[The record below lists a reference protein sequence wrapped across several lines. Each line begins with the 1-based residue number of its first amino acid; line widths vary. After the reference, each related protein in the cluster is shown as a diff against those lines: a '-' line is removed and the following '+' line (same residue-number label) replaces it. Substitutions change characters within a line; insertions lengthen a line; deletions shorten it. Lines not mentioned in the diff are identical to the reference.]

1 MCEGWIKSY
10 RSILEWEWWGD
21 HNTTILW
28 IYILHA
34 VNYETRYWRG
44 IKIDPGELITSIAS
58 LAAKTRLSQRSIRTS
73 LDKLQTTGELTIK
86 TTNKYTLVTVRKWQD
101 FQGETTSKSPTEVTR
116 ETTTTKEVKKERN
129 KDIKTYGQN
138 FDQFWEQYPKKM
150 SKEQA
155 RKTWNKLSLEH
166 DLDLILEGLERAK
179 KYDSRFRDKQYTPH
193 ASTWLNA
200 RGWEDNFTENAAGDY
215 LEIIRNGT
223 NSAKVQEALIKWA
236 KMRQARDGLL
246 TEDTIALALEQV
258 RQLAN
263 TEDEAVAVI
272 NQSTIAG
279 WPMFYKR
286 KE

>member
-28 IYILHA
+28 IYLLHA
-34 VNYETRYWRG
+34 VNYEPKKWQG
-44 IKIDPGELITSIAS
+44 KVIEPGQLVTSLGH
-58 LAAKTRLSQRSIRTS
+58 LAEQTGLSIRSIRTS
-73 LDKLQTTGELTIK
+73 LDKLNLTGEIEKK
-86 TTNKYTLVTVRKWQD
+86 TTSRYTLVTVRNWEKFQD
-101 FQGETTSKSPTEVTR
+101 KATNKRQTNDKQ
-116 ETTTTKEVKKERN
+116 TTTTKEVKKERN

-138 FDQFWEQYPKKM
+138 FDQFWEQYPRKI

-155 RKTWNKLSLEH
+155 RKTWNKLHLEH

-200 RGWEDNFTENAAGDY
+200 RGWEDNFTETAAMDY
-215 LEIIRNGT
+215 LEIIKNGT
-223 NSAKVQEALIKWA
+223 NSAKVQGALIKWA

-263 TEDEAVAVI
+263 TEDEAVAII

>member
-34 VNYETRYWRG
+34 VNYEPKKWQG
-44 IKIDPGELITSIAS
+44 KIIEPGQLV
-58 LAAKTRLSQRSIRTS
+58 TS
-73 LDKLQTTGELTIK
+73 LGHLAEQTGLSIMAVRTALNKLILTGEIEKK
-86 TTNKYTLVTVRKWQD
+86 TTNRYTLVTVRNWEKFQD
-101 FQGETTSKSPTEVTR
+101 KATSKQQTNNKQ
-116 ETTTTKEVKKERN
+116 TTTTKEVKKERN
-129 KDIKTYGQN
+129 KDIKTYDQN
-138 FDQFWEQYPKKM
+138 FDQFWEQYPRKI

-155 RKTWNKLSLEH
+155 RKTWNKLHLEH

-179 KYDSRFRDKQYTPH
+179 KYDGRFRDKQYTPH

-200 RGWEDNFTENAAGDY
+200 RGWEDNFTETAAMDY

-263 TEDEAVAVI
+263 TEDEAVAII

>member
-10 RSILEWEWWGD
+10 RSQVDWRWFRFPATAHLWHYLLLAAEYEKREIGKMIVERGQLL
-21 HNTTILW
+21 TTISDISEATGLSLRE
-28 IYILHA
+28 IRTGLQRLE
-34 VNYETRYWRG
+34 ET
-44 IKIDPGELITSIAS
+44 GEIMRKSTNKNTLITLVKYEEYQAVPTNERQTKDKR
-58 LAAKTRLSQRSIRTS
+58 KTNLPI
-73 LDKLQTTGELTIK
+73 
-86 TTNKYTLVTVRKWQD
+86 
-101 FQGETTSKSPTEVTR
+101 
-116 ETTTTKEVKKERN
+116 KERN
-129 KDIKTYGQN
+129 KEVKNKDIGQN
-138 FDQFWEQYPKKM
+138 FDHFWEQYPKKM

-223 NSAKVQEALIKWA
+223 NSTKVQEALIKWA

-263 TEDEAVAVI
+263 TEDEAVAII